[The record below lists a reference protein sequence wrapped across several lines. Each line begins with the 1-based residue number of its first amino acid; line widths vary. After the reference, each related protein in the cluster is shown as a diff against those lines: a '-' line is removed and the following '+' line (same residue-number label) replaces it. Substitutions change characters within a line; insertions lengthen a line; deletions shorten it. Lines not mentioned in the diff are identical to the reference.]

1 MRTLQ
6 ATELS
11 RMRSTQEDALP
22 DTCTIQ
28 APTVTKDGI
37 GQPVKSWS
45 ARDTDIECRISPR
58 NIRELVMGSRDTPV
72 GEWVLTVAHDQTIET
87 GDRVIYDSRT
97 FEVVGVEKDESWEL
111 VTRAG
116 LMEVT

>member
-1 MRTLQ
+1 MRTLTADQ
-6 ATELS
+6 LS
-11 RMRSTQEDALP
+11 RMRDTQEGALP

-28 APTVTKDGI
+28 YPTVTADGI

-45 ARDTDIECRISPR
+45 NRATGVECRIAPR
-58 NIRELVMGSRDTPV
+58 TIRERILGSRETPV
-72 GEWVLTVAHDQTIET
+72 GEWVLTVPCDQTIET
-87 GDRVIYDSRT
+87 GDRVVYSSRT